1 MTTIEPSLHDIEV
14 LAIEL
19 EAPLVLDSSINVSG
33 AIQAMKDRCLGY
45 SLITKEDKLIGIFT
59 ERDVF
64 LTVLGRDELLQQP
77 VSKLMTPT
85 PVCVRAKES
94 VRHVVSLMHDGGFRQ
109 IPVVDEEHRVLAC
122 VRHRDVAEYMVHHF
136 AEHILNLP
144 PDPEQLATTP
154 NGG

>member
-1 MTTIEPSLHDIEV
+1 MMTIEPSLHDIEV

-19 EAPLVLDSSINVSG
+19 ETPLVLDCSISVND
-33 AIQAMKDRCLGY
+33 AIESMKDMCLGY
-45 SLITKEDKLIGIFT
+45 SLITEEDKLIGIFT

-64 LTVLGRDELLQQP
+64 LSVLGRDETLQQP
-77 VSKLMTPT
+77 VSKLMTPM
-85 PVCVRAKES
+85 PVCVRETES
-94 VRHVVSLMHDGGFRQ
+94 VRHVISLMHDGGFRQ
-109 IPVVDEEHRVLAC
+109 IPVIDDEHRVLAC

>member
-1 MTTIEPSLHDIEV
+1 MTIEPSLHDIEV

-19 EAPLVLDSSINVSG
+19 EAPLVLDSSINVVG

-45 SLITKEDKLIGIFT
+45 SLITEKDKLIGIFT

-64 LTVLGRDELLQQP
+64 LSVLGRDEMLQQP
-77 VSKLMTPT
+77 VSKLITPT
-85 PVCVRAKES
+85 PVCVHATES

-109 IPVVDEEHRVLAC
+109 IPVIDEEHRVLAC
-122 VRHRDVAEYMVHHF
+122 VRRRDVAEYMVNHF